1 MECFKGDFPMIDVIL
16 TTLTVIA
23 TVAGALVAV
32 WLVVSVIYAL
42 GCVAFGWDTPPRWY
56 LPPRG

>member
-1 MECFKGDFPMIDVIL
+1 MIDVIL

-32 WLVVSVIYAL
+32 WLVVSVLCARLRYVRLGYAAK
-42 GCVAFGWDTPPRWY
+42 VQFASARTT
-56 LPPRG
+56 

>member
-1 MECFKGDFPMIDVIL
+1 MIDLIL

-32 WLVVSVIYAL
+32 WLVVSVLYAL
-42 GCVAFGWDTPPRWY
+42 GCVLFGWDTPPRY
-56 LPPRG
+56 NP

>member
-1 MECFKGDFPMIDVIL
+1 MIDVIL

-42 GCVAFGWDTPPRWY
+42 GCVAFSWDTPPRWY
-56 LPPRG
+56 LPPRP